1 LVISSFQHPGWEALS
16 LALFGFEG
24 VLAGLALSATADLT
38 GSSARLLDG
47 GAASTLRTWKTS
59 IVVFGWDC
67 ELVAAHAVLDGLKS
81 VSAVCVQT
89 KADATGLVG
98 EDVRFKDPGLAAAL
112 RARDSAFSGG
122 HWGRHCT
129 H

>member
-47 GAASTLRTWKTS
+47 GAASAFRAWKTS
-59 IVVFGWDC
+59 MVVFG
-67 ELVAAHAVLDGLKS
+67 
-81 VSAVCVQT
+81 
-89 KADATGLVG
+89 
-98 EDVRFKDPGLAAAL
+98 
-112 RARDSAFSGG
+112 
-122 HWGRHCT
+122 
-129 H
+129 